1 MGQKARILVI
11 DDEPQFERLML
22 QRFRRKLRAGVY
34 EFLFAQNGLEAL
46 DVIQQDTGIE
56 MVLTDLNMPKMDGLS
71 FLARLRDIRPGL
83 KTVVVSAYGD
93 MKNIRA
99 AMNLGAFDFVT
110 KPIEF
115 QDLETT
121 IEKTLNETAT
131 LKKAEHA
138 KELEAQNTHLEE
150 LDKMKTQFFT
160 NISHEFR
167 TPLTVISG
175 MAEQIEENPE
185 RWTHKGLAMIK
196 RNSHNLLDLVNQI
209 LDLRKL
215 ESGKLSANY
224 VLGDVVAYIQYIMDS
239 FHALA
244 EAQDIQL
251 RYQGIQDALEM
262 DYDPE
267 KLLRILSNLLDNA
280 IKFTP
285 AGGQISLETAQA
297 DKQFIIKVTD
307 TGIGIAEDQLPNIFE
322 RFFYT
327 QASPATAPKGSGIG
341 LSLVK
346 ELVRLMGGE
355 IAATSKLGEGT
366 TFDLRL
372 PIHQNADRQGQD
384 VATSGFMES
393 KATRAGQWEALKLAS
408 QQRSEAELPSL
419 LIMEDNLDVAQYLVA
434 CLEGRYRLAVVH
446 DGQAGIDK
454 ALTEVPDLIIS
465 DVMMP
470 EKNGYEVCQTLK
482 SDDKTSHIPIVLLTA
497 KADTASRIE
506 GFEHGADAYLAKPF
520 EKKELLI
527 RLEKLL
533 ELREQL
539 QARYRSAEGFAD
551 SSERHTQKEDKFVI
565 SLRQVVEEHIDDEN
579 FGIKELCKAM
589 LMSRT
594 QLHRK
599 VKALTGRS
607 TSSFVRSIRL
617 GKAKELLANT
627 DWNIAQIA
635 YEVGFKDPKYF
646 SRTFA
651 EEFGLSPKL
660 ARK

>member
-22 QRFRRKLRAGVY
+22 QRFRRKVREGAY
-34 EFLFAQNGLEAL
+34 EFVFAQNGLEAL
-46 DVIQQDTGIE
+46 DVVQQDTNLE
-56 MVLTDLNMPKMDGLS
+56 MILTDINMPKMDGLT
-71 FLARLRDIRPGL
+71 FLARLKDIRPGL

-115 QDLETT
+115 EDLETT
-121 IEKTLNETAT
+121 IEKTLKEAAT
-131 LKKAEHA
+131 LKKAELA
-138 KELEAQNTHLEE
+138 KELEEKNTHLEE

-185 RWTHKGLAMIK
+185 RWIQKGVNMIK
-196 RNSHNLLDLVNQI
+196 RNTHNLLDLVNQI

-215 ESGKLSANY
+215 ESGKLAANY
-224 VLGDVVAYIQYIMDS
+224 VLGDVVVYVRYIFDS
-239 FHALA
+239 FHSLA
-244 EAQDIQL
+244 ETQDIQL
-251 RYQGIQDALEM
+251 HYQGIQDAFEM

-285 AGGQISLETAQA
+285 AGGQIHLETSQA
-297 DKQFIIKVTD
+297 DDQLIIKVTD
-307 TGIGIAEDQLPNIFE
+307 TGIGIDEKELPNIFE
-322 RFFYT
+322 RFFHT
-327 QASPATAPKGSGIG
+327 QESPTTTKKGSGIG

-346 ELVRLMGGE
+346 ELVNLMEGD
-355 IAATSKLGEGT
+355 ISVASKLDEGT
-366 TFDLRL
+366 TFELTL
-372 PIHQNADRQGQD
+372 PISRNAGKKAPHFTSSDLTGVHADTPGQL
-384 VATSGFMES
+384 EN
-393 KATRAGQWEALKLAS
+393 LKLPS
-408 QQRSEAELPSL
+408 QQGDGVELPSL

-434 CLEGRYRLAVVH
+434 CLEGRYQLEVVH

-454 ALTEVPDLIIS
+454 ALAEVPDLIIS

-470 EKNGYEVCQTLK
+470 EKNGYEVCQVLK
-482 SDDKTSHIPIVLLTA
+482 SDEKTSHIPIVLLTA
-497 KADTASRIE
+497 KADTDSRIE
-506 GFEHGADAYLAKPF
+506 GLEHGADAYLAKPF
-520 EKKELLI
+520 EKRELLV

-539 QARYRSAEGFAD
+539 QARYRSADGLTAT
-551 SSERHTQKEDKFVI
+551 SEPQAKKEDKFVI
-565 SLRQVVEEHIDDEN
+565 SLREVVEEHIDDED
-579 FGIKELCKAM
+579 FGIMELCRAM

-617 GKAKELLANT
+617 GKAKELLSTT
-627 DWNIAQIA
+627 DWNISQIA

-646 SRTFA
+646 SRTFT
-651 EEFGLSPKL
+651 EEFGVSPKL